1 MFLILQTIMKAVS
14 NSFFFQEDVVKIAR
28 EMIGMEL
35 FTKSGNEIVG
45 GIITETEAYA
55 GITDKASHA
64 FGGRRTQRT
73 EIMYHEGGTVY
84 VYLCYGI
91 HSLLNIVTNQKDI
104 PHAVLIR
111 AIEPVYGEQI
121 MLQRLKKEKRESKTF
136 YGPGNVSKAFNVH
149 YSQSGIKLGKTNKDF
164 SIWIEPKNIEITENQ
179 IVASKRIGIDY
190 AQEDT
195 LLPWRFNLI
204 K

>member
-1 MFLILQTIMKAVS
+1 MKVVP
-14 NSFFFQEDVVKIAR
+14 NSFFCQEDVVKIAQQ
-28 EMIGMEL
+28 MIGMTL

-64 FGGRRTQRT
+64 YGGRRTQRT

-91 HSLLNIVTNQKDI
+91 HSLLNIVTNKKDI

-111 AIEPVYGEQI
+111 AIEPIYGEQI
-121 MLQRLKKEKRESKTF
+121 MLQRLKKDKKKSKSF

-149 YSQSGIKLGKTNKDF
+149 YLQSGIKLKKNNSDF
-164 SIWIEPKNIEITENQ
+164 SIWIESKNIEINENQ

-190 AQEDT
+190 AQEDA

-204 K
+204 